1 MGDYFRVVAQVPKM
15 PRGYV
20 RRRVSWPTSGQ
31 HSRDDDEAAM
41 GIDEATFRR
50 LRQRIDAEDSGAES
64 TV

>member
-1 MGDYFRVVAQVPKM
+1 MGDYF
-15 PRGYV
+15 RGYV

-31 HSRDDDEAAM
+31 HSRDDDEAAT

-50 LRQRIDAEDSGAES
+50 LRQRIDAEDGGAES